1 MINVKTTLSKRTPS
15 DPVATMPERAK
26 GCFFITFL
34 RKNLVLPQIC
44 CKFVAKFVIMANQST
59 YNDIKKQVE
68 LSERGTLFFPDT
80 FSQTGSSDA
89 VRSAL
94 VRLRENNVLVRVA
107 QGIYYYP
114 KIDTKWGSGLIPPS
128 IEEIAKA
135 IAKRDKVR
143 IAPTGSYALYQLGL
157 STQIPANIVF
167 ITDGSPRRITIG
179 KGRGILFKHTSEM
192 RTFAYQSQIM
202 TLIVTA
208 MREIGE
214 GNVTDEQ
221 MGIIKTHLEKVNEE
235 DFKHDIQLAPI
246 WVRKALMKK

>member
-94 VRLRENNVLVRVA
+94 VRLCENNVLVRVA

-128 IEEIAKA
+128 IEEIAKG

-157 STQIPANIVF
+157 STQIPA
-167 ITDGSPRRITIG
+167 
-179 KGRGILFKHTSEM
+179 M

-221 MGIIKTHLEKVNEE
+221 MGIVKTHLEKVNEE